1 MFHTLQ
7 LGVELGGTMIEY
19 ITAITLIALIG
30 VVVALITERREVIKL
45 RNQLMRL
52 ELRYRQ
58 LGTRLNEYANELI
71 MTGLTKEGLSTNE
84 EDLDTKILKLYERG
98 YSYGRIAR
106 ELGISKSTVYRRLK
120 KLREN
125 KRKEKEVEAL
135 YYSI

>member
-1 MFHTLQ
+1 
-7 LGVELGGTMIEY
+7 MIEY

-84 EDLDTKILKLYERG
+84 EDLDTKILKLHERG

-135 YYSI
+135 YYNI

>member
-1 MFHTLQ
+1 
-7 LGVELGGTMIEY
+7 MIEY

>member
-1 MFHTLQ
+1 
-7 LGVELGGTMIEY
+7 MIEY

-30 VVVALITERREVIKL
+30 VVVALITERREVIRL

-52 ELRYRQ
+52 ELKYRQ

-120 KLREN
+120 KLREG
-125 KRKEKEVEAL
+125 RKAKEPEAL
-135 YYSI
+135 YYNI